1 MRKSVG
7 SMFAFNRNVFLL
19 LGVVLSLAAFSVGT
33 WRTGAQATRTI
44 RAVSITAQP
53 GQTATMAFELVSQG
67 NEASTSFTVNFDPT
81 RLSNPVAVLGSG
93 APANSA
99 VNTNPNEIAM
109 GRLGVLVDSTNAYTA
124 GTRQIMTITF
134 NVAANAPNGAIPI
147 TFSGSPTIQSV
158 GDVNGILQTTV
169 YQPGNITIGSGPT
182 PTPTVTP
189 TPTATPTPTPTP
201 AAGRIIRAVSTGT
214 QPGLMVT
221 VSFQLD
227 AQGDESSTSFTVNFD
242 PTKLSNPVAAL
253 GSGVPAGSN
262 LGTNTNEVAMG
273 RLGILIDSTNT
284 YAMGTRQILTVTFNV
299 AGNAPFGLT
308 PISFGGTPTIQSVSN
323 ANGVLLPT
331 TYQTGNVAIG
341 STAAGVRVSGRVTTP
356 DGRGLRNAVVSITDS
371 DGFRRTA
378 TTSSFGFYAFD
389 EVEAGGVYVVGV
401 AAKRYRFAARV
412 LQVADTLA
420 DVDFIGQE

>member
-1 MRKSVG
+1 MKKSVG
-7 SMFAFNRNVFLL
+7 SFFAFNRNVFLL

-44 RAVSITAQP
+44 RAVSTTAQP
-53 GQTATMAFELVSQG
+53 GQTVTMSFELVSQG

-81 RLSNPVAVLGSG
+81 RLSNPLAVLGTG

-99 VNTNPNEIAM
+99 LNTNPNEIAM
-109 GRLGVLVDSTNAYTA
+109 GRLGVLVDSINAYTA

-134 NVAANAPNGAIPI
+134 NVAANAPNGSIPI
-147 TFSGSPTIQSV
+147 TFSSSPTIQSV
-158 GDVNGILQTTV
+158 GDTDGITLTTT
-169 YQPGNITIGSGPT
+169 YQSGNVTIGSGPT
-182 PTPTVTP
+182 PTPTP

-201 AAGRIIRAVSTGT
+201 AAGRIIRAVSAGT

-242 PTKLSNPVAAL
+242 PTRLSNPVAAL

-308 PISFGGTPTIQSVSN
+308 PIRFGSTPTIQSVSN

-356 DGRGLRNAVVSITDS
+356 DGRGLRNAVVTITDS
-371 DGFRRTA
+371 DGIRRTA
-378 TTSSFGFYAFD
+378 TTSSFGVYAFD
-389 EVEAGGVYVVGV
+389 EVAAGGIYVVGV

-412 LQVADTLA
+412 IQVADTLA
-420 DVDFIGQE
+420 DVDFVGQE